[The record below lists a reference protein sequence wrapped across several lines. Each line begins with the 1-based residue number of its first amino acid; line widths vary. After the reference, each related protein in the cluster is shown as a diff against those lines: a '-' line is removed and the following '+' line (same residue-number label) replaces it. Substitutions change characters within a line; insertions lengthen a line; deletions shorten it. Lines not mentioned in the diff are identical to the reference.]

1 VTNSASESGAE
12 IAFRYNPKA
21 QEVIL
26 AKTNV
31 FTIIE
36 DLKSGLDDLV
46 EALEPLAKV
55 AVKKTRR
62 GIKRGRKATRKIVR
76 KNLPKAT
83 RQLRVLQA
91 RYMTLVRRLSKA
103 QKEQVRKLRKTKG
116 YREALK
122 LAARLT
128 R

>member
-1 VTNSASESGAE
+1 M
-12 IAFRYNPKA
+12 
-21 QEVIL
+21 
-26 AKTNV
+26 AKSNV
-31 FTIIE
+31 YTIIE
-36 DLKSGLDDLV
+36 DLKTGLDDLV
-46 EALEPLAKV
+46 EALEPLARV

-62 GIKRGRKATRKIVR
+62 GIKQGRKATRRIVR

-91 RYMTLVRRLSKA
+91 QYMTLVRRLSKV

-116 YREALK
+116 YKEALK

>member
-1 VTNSASESGAE
+1 M
-12 IAFRYNPKA
+12 
-21 QEVIL
+21 

-31 FTIIE
+31 FSIIE

-46 EALEPLAKV
+46 EALEPLARV
-55 AVKKTRR
+55 AARETRR
-62 GIKRGRKATRKIVR
+62 GVRRGRRATRRIVR
-76 KNLPKAT
+76 RNLPKAT

-91 RYMTLVRRLSKA
+91 RYMTLVRRLSKV

-116 YREALK
+116 YKEALR
-122 LAARLT
+122 LAARLS

>member
-1 VTNSASESGAE
+1 MA
-12 IAFRYNPKA
+12 K
-21 QEVIL
+21 
-26 AKTNV
+26 KTNV

-103 QKEQVRKLRKTKG
+103 QKDQVRKLRKTKG
-116 YREALK
+116 YKEALR